1 MMKFK
6 ITITFSKVIS
16 MLVAIFSVV
25 LSWVLKDSVYWNVGI
40 PAASGLALGRDLA
53 TNFGKQ
59 CAEK

>member
-16 MLVAIFSVV
+16 FMIAVVSMV
-25 LSWVLKDSVYWNVGI
+25 LSWMLNDSIYWNVGI
-40 PAASGLALGRDLA
+40 PASASLALGKDLA

-59 CAEK
+59 CKE